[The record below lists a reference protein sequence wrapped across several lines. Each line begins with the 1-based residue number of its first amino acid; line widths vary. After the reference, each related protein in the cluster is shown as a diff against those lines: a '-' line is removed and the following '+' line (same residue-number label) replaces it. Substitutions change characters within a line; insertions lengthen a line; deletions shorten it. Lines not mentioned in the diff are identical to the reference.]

1 MFSFF
6 DNMIKARE
14 EWLKKPRY
22 NANANTNTNTNANL
36 VAKLVSS
43 TSPSK

>member
-22 NANANTNTNTNANL
+22 NANANTNTNANL